1 MYSFLY
7 HFSTSRHSAGRAS
20 VSWPS
25 TGHMFALSSPLYSSP
40 TNSVFI
46 RAEFGTNTTCR
57 LMQDSWH
64 IMSWLSCRF
73 SVTLRP
79 AAQSLSRCRV
89 SCLIKMPHFTAP
101 PPNRPSLLQHLW
113 HGSPCKSY
121 CHFSHSAPLER
132 ERPSW
137 FQFEPWAEL
146 ISLR

>member
-25 TGHMFALSSPLYSSP
+25 TGHMFALSSLLYSSP
-40 TNSVFI
+40 TNWVFI
-46 RAEFGTNTTCR
+46 CAEFGTNTTCR

-101 PPNRPSLLQHLW
+101 PPNRPSLCSICGMAPPVNHTVTSHTQHLW
-113 HGSPCKSY
+113 SV
-121 CHFSHSAPLER
+121 SARAGFNLNPEQ
-132 ERPSW
+132 S
-137 FQFEPWAEL
+137 
-146 ISLR
+146 